1 MMKLRYGP
9 TSPFVRKVLVVA
21 YETGLESRIERIA
34 TKVWAPDTDI
44 GGDNPLGKIP
54 ALVLDNGE
62 VLYDSPVISEY
73 LDSLSA
79 RAKLFP
85 ASGAAR
91 WKALK
96 LQALADGILD
106 AAIARRHE
114 SQRASERQEPTL
126 IARYANVMRRAM
138 SALEEEADSWGESLT
153 IGQIAAGVACGYLD
167 FRFAAEDWRSGRAK
181 LAAWYERFA
190 KRPSML
196 ATVPKE

>member
-1 MMKLRYGP
+1 MKLRHGP
-9 TSPFVRKVLVVA
+9 TSPYVRKVMVVT
-21 YETGLESRIERIA
+21 YESGLEQRIERIP
-34 TKVWAPDTDI
+34 TRVWAPDTDI
-44 GGDNPLGKIP
+44 AKDNPLGKVP
-54 ALVLDNGE
+54 ALILDDGE

-79 RAKLFP
+79 GAKLFP

-96 LQALADGILD
+96 LQALADGVLD

-114 SQRASERQEPTL
+114 SQRPPERQDKAL
-126 IARYANVMRRAM
+126 IERQANVMRRGM
-138 SALEEEADSWGESLT
+138 SALDAEAASWGDAVT
-153 IGQIAAGVACGYLD
+153 IGQIAAAVACGYLD
-167 FRFAAEDWRSGRAK
+167 FRFAAEDWRPGRAK

-196 ATVPKE
+196 ATTPKE

>member
-9 TSPFVRKVLVVA
+9 SSPFVRKVLVVA

-44 GGDNPLGKIP
+44 AKDNPLGKVP
-54 ALVLDNGE
+54 ALILDDGE
-62 VLYDSPVISEY
+62 VLYDSPVICEY
-73 LDSLSA
+73 LDAFSGG
-79 RAKLFP
+79 KNLFP
-85 ASGAAR
+85 AAPAR
-91 WKALK
+91 WPALR

-114 SQRASERQEPTL
+114 GQRPPERQEPTL

>member
-1 MMKLRYGP
+1 MKLRHGP
-9 TSPFVRKVLVVA
+9 TSPYVRKVMVVA
-21 YETGLESRIERIA
+21 YESGLEQRIERIP
-34 TKVWAPDTDI
+34 TRVWAPDTDI
-44 GGDNPLGKIP
+44 AKDNPLGKVP
-54 ALVLDNGE
+54 ALILDDGE

-73 LDSLSA
+73 LDSLSTG
-79 RAKLFP
+79 AKLFP

-96 LQALADGILD
+96 LQALADGVLD

-114 SQRASERQEPTL
+114 SQRPPERQDKAL
-126 IARYANVMRRAM
+126 IERQANVMRRGM
-138 SALEEEADSWGESLT
+138 SALDAEAASWGDAVT
-153 IGQIAAGVACGYLD
+153 IGQIAAAVACGYLD
-167 FRFAAEDWRSGRAK
+167 FRFAQEDWRPGRAK